1 MVYPECDIVLLA
13 TTTTAKNGLG
23 AKTQLQNSHGYSPEI
38 NGFLSLENMTTH
50 SFMTQF
56 MKFSLE
62 FPFLLIEN
70 QLLRNPIGPCNPLSY
85 LNTLLFM
92 YSKSI
97 LHFFIMSSHEKTCLI
112 KTLVQCQEL
121 YANSGNMKPARN
133 EYDGSYPPL
142 LEKTLSFLE
151 DLDVENI

>member
-1 MVYPECDIVLLA
+1 MAYPECDIVLLS
-13 TTTTAKNGLG
+13 TTTT
-23 AKTQLQNSHGYSPEI
+23 TIMDQERYTLQNSHGYSPEI

-56 MKFSLE
+56 VKFSLE

-97 LHFFIMSSHEKTCLI
+97 LHFFIMSSLEKTCLI

-133 EYDGSYPPL
+133 EYDSSYPPL
-142 LEKTLSFLE
+142 LEKTLAFQEGS
-151 DLDVENI
+151 